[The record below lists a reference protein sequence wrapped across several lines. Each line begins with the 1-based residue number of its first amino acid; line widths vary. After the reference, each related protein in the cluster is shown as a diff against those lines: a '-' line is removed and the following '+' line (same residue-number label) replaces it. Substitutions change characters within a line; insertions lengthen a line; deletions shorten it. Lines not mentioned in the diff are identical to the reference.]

1 MTAVSDA
8 PTGTRVPQP
17 RPRIGTQVARVLT
30 TTDHKLIGKLYL
42 GTAFA
47 WFLVGGVM
55 ALLIRSELAFP
66 GQQVINDEL
75 YKQRDEIVV
84 LTTNDTHVL
93 RAWAEQ
99 SGGKGKVRFVSDGNL
114 DFIEP
119 AGLSFDGSGTG
130 MGRRARRFAMIVED
144 GVVTALAVEEQAG
157 QTAVS
162 TAAQILE
169 KL

>member
-1 MTAVSDA
+1 MPLSVGD
-8 PTGTRVPQP
+8 RVPTANLFEP
-17 RPRIGTQVARVLT
+17 GESGPAKLT
-30 TTDHKLIGKLYL
+30 TDSLFKGRKVV
-42 GTAFA
+42 
-47 WFLVGGVM
+47 LVGMPGAFTPTCHRNHLPGFIENRDAMLSKGV
-55 ALLIRSELAFP
+55 
-66 GQQVINDEL
+66 
-75 YKQRDEIVV
+75 DEIVV

-93 RAWAEQ
+93 RAWGEQ

-119 AGLSFDGSGTG
+119 AGLAFDGSGTG
-130 MGRRARRFAMIVED
+130 MGRRARRFAMIVD
-144 GVVTALAVEEQAG
+144 NGVVTALAVEEKAG

>member
-1 MTAVSDA
+1 MTLSVGD
-8 PTGTRVPQP
+8 RVPTANLFEP
-17 RPRIGTQVARVLT
+17 GESGPAKLT
-30 TTDHKLIGKLYL
+30 TDGLFKGRKVV
-42 GTAFA
+42 
-47 WFLVGGVM
+47 LVGMPGAFTPTCHRNHLPGFLENRDAMLAKGV
-55 ALLIRSELAFP
+55 
-66 GQQVINDEL
+66 
-75 YKQRDEIVV
+75 DEIVV

-114 DFIEP
+114 DFIDP

-144 GVVTALAVEEQAG
+144 GLVTALAVEEQAG
-157 QTAVS
+157 QMAVS